1 MIVSYNFP
9 FKWISPFSLTF
20 PFKWAFINASQH
32 ILISSIKLLQ
42 SAPSKKKKKKK
53 YISKIFFINAIKSVK
68 LALIMHD

>member
-9 FKWISPFSLTF
+9 FKWISPFSLSF

-42 SAPSKKKKKKK
+42 SAPSKKKKK
-53 YISKIFFINAIKSVK
+53 YISKIFFVNAIKSVK